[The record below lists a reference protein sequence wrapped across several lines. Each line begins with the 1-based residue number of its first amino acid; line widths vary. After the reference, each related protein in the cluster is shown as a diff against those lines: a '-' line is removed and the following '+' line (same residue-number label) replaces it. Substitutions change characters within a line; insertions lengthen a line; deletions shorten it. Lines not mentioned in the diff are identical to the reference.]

1 MNVQRL
7 VTGFRVQ
14 AGPAPDRRFLPNP
27 EPRTLNP
34 KDPI

>member
-1 MNVQRL
+1 MNAQRL
-7 VTGFRVQ
+7 VSGFGIR
-14 AGPAPDRRFLPNP
+14 AGPAPDRRFPQNP

>member
-1 MNVQRL
+1 MNAQRL
-7 VTGFRVQ
+7 VSGFRVQ
-14 AGPAPDRRFLPNP
+14 AGPAPDSKLFLNP